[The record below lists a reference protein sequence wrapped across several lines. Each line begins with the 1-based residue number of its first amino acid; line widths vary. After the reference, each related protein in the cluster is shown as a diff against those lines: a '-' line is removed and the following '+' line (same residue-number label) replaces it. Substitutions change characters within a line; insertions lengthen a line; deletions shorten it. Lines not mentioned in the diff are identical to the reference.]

1 MSVPRRSR
9 GCPLNPS
16 PARECRAQGYALR
29 RREWGEA
36 AASCRPRRCRR
47 HPKETAVFHSST
59 YLRRLRAWASAA
71 LLFVLTAP
79 AAFAGTNMPWDTPIQ
94 TLEHDLTGP
103 FATGVSV
110 IAFVAA
116 GVALIF
122 GEEISGIIK
131 KLLTIVV
138 AISIIVFGNNILNL
152 LGLIHTG
159 AVVAAVT
166 RHLPVHMA
174 VVRHG
179 VMGLRRG

>member
-1 MSVPRRSR
+1 MFH
-9 GCPLNPS
+9 PS
-16 PARECRAQGYALR
+16 T
-29 RREWGEA
+29 
-36 AASCRPRRCRR
+36 
-47 HPKETAVFHSST
+47 H
-59 YLRRLRAWASAA
+59 LRRLRAWSAAA

-79 AAFAGTNMPWDTPIQ
+79 AALAGTNMPWDTPIQ

-116 GVALIF
+116 GIALIF
-122 GEEISGIIK
+122 GEELSGIIK

-159 AVVAAVT
+159 AVVAAVPQHLAAHAALA
-166 RHLPVHMA
+166 RHAMQ
-174 VVRHG
+174 
-179 VMGLRRG
+179 GLRRG

>member
-1 MSVPRRSR
+1 MFHLSTH
-9 GCPLNPS
+9 
-16 PARECRAQGYALR
+16 LR
-29 RREWGEA
+29 R
-36 AASCRPRRCRR
+36 
-47 HPKETAVFHSST
+47 V
-59 YLRRLRAWASAA
+59 RALASAA

-79 AAFAGTNMPWDTPIQ
+79 VALAGTNMPWDTPIQ

-116 GVALIF
+116 GIALIF
-122 GEEISGIIK
+122 GEELSGIIK

-159 AVVAAVT
+159 AVVAALPQ
-166 RHLPVHMA
+166 HLAAHAA
-174 VVRHG
+174 VVRH
-179 VMGLRRG
+179 VAQGLRRG